1 MASGTDRDTRAWGY
15 VGAGCLTFFAGFFG
29 GGMIGVFV
37 GWIVGLVQ
45 RCRPPE
51 GTFPICN
58 IHPYWFT
65 GMVLGAILLPTVTI
79 WRLKTGDARS
89 DVSSERGESGGT
101 S

>member
-1 MASGTDRDTRAWGY
+1 MIVPADGQGDSRAWGY
-15 VGAGCLTFFAGFFG
+15 AGAGCLTLFAGFFG

-37 GWIVGLVQ
+37 GWVVGLVQ

-65 GMVLGAILLPTVTI
+65 GMVVGAIVLPTVTI
-79 WRLKTGDARS
+79 WRLKSSDARLDRS
-89 DVSSERGESGGT
+89 
-101 S
+101 